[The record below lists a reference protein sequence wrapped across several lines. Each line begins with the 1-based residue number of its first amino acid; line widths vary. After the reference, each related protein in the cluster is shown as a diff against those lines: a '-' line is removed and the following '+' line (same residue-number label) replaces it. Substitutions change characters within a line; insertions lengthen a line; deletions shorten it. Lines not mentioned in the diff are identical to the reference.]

1 MTDFWHTI
9 EQSQFFS
16 IVVII
21 LFLLVPVVIVRAL
34 SWAYFRRRY
43 RTGLPLVLHPFTATT
58 DDALGRELL
67 AELVAYIG
75 DDPTGS
81 LAPGAQST
89 ATPPTTTEEQLGSP
103 TGIMFTL
110 TRLAIARRP
119 GLHVILTRLGHTAD
133 AGLRIAVMIIKQ
145 PRGTVIASHTL
156 TGTRDTIVAQVGAFC
171 VYQAHTQ
178 LHFGRNTPRWERWHS
193 APAYQVYREGLALQ
207 EEGIERQANAY
218 GWRVEAHQMRHEANR
233 LRTAGID
240 RRVISRLEA
249 QARDLDTAADAER
262 PIWTEYLER
271 AAGRFRRASVA
282 DPANLLPL
290 LARAAICEI
299 LGDYET
305 ALGLYDI
312 ARTLWPEQVE
322 STYRLLT
329 HDTRGQGEQL
339 GRDIE
344 RMLRRRRLFWL
355 WARTFLPS
363 RWAPGERRYW
373 ASWLRPSSTRTPRL
387 TMRSKRRD
395 TLNAVAVARLTIQ
408 AKRLSG
414 DRSGANVAL
423 LVRRLF
429 KRLERRVGRV
439 RWRLLSRAGGSL
451 DRLLTLRGPFWDSS
465 RSALERQR
473 VAFGRGWVAQYNAAI
488 FFSTVLGLPAPLR
501 PALRRPGAAAWTD
514 DTWRS
519 ACAAASIR
527 HLANVLRDPH
537 NQLDLGWL
545 RNDPDLDPLAE
556 AVSDIGDEV
565 PFAAWAIYAGLTGRF
580 AEPLGVTSADEGPAT
595 PGRFRSRWRRW
606 RDGSR

>member
-1 MTDFWHTI
+1 M
-9 EQSQFFS
+9 
-16 IVVII
+16 
-21 LFLLVPVVIVRAL
+21 
-34 SWAYFRRRY
+34 
-43 RTGLPLVLHPFTATT
+43 
-58 DDALGRELL
+58 
-67 AELVAYIG
+67 
-75 DDPTGS
+75 
-81 LAPGAQST
+81 
-89 ATPPTTTEEQLGSP
+89 P

-119 GLHVILTRLGHTAD
+119 GLHVILTRLGQVREAE

-171 VYQAHTQ
+171 VYQAHSR

-218 GWRVEAHQMRHEANR
+218 GWRVEAHQMRHEGHR
-233 LRTAGID
+233 LRAAGID
-240 RRVISRLEA
+240 KRLTARLET
-249 QARDLDTAADAER
+249 QARDLDAAADKER

-299 LGDYET
+299 LDDYET
-305 ALGLYDI
+305 ALSLYNI

-329 HDTRGQGEQL
+329 HDNRGQGEQL
-339 GRDIE
+339 GRDIG
-344 RMLRRRRLFWL
+344 RMLRHRRLFWL

-373 ASWLRPSSTRTPRL
+373 ASWLRPTSTRTSRL

-395 TLNAVAVARLTIQ
+395 TLNAVAVARLTIE
-408 AKRLSG
+408 AKRLAAAA
-414 DRSGANVAL
+414 DRPEANVATQ
-423 LVRRLF
+423 VRRLF
-429 KRLERRVGRV
+429 KRLERRVGRA

-451 DRLLTLRGPFWDSS
+451 DRLLTLRGPFWDTG

-501 PALRRPGAAAWTD
+501 PALRRPGASAWTD

-519 ACAAASIR
+519 VCAAASIR

-556 AVSDIGDEV
+556 AVSEIGDDV

-580 AEPLGVTSADEGPAT
+580 AEPAGVMPAGDGPT
-595 PGRFRSRWRRW
+595 PSDRLRSRWRRW